1 MASDVVHVVDDDV
14 DVRKSLGFLL
24 ATADFAVRLHESATA
39 FMATEPKTI
48 DGCIVTD
55 VRMPGIDG

>member
-1 MASDVVHVVDDDV
+1 MAGSDLVHVVGDDM

-39 FMATEPKTI
+39 FLSTAKGDL
-48 DGCIVTD
+48 DGCIVT
-55 VRMPGIDG
+55 